1 MTTVRTLASKP
12 WVLVLAWVITRS
24 IAVGQLAGW
33 VPYPE
38 GPLMMSDVRLYS
50 VWSILLA
57 DGQFPVGDDMWQYPP
72 AAGLI
77 FAAARFA
84 GPNPVIGFVVLSL
97 IADALILTAL
107 LIAACKGKHGL
118 LAPWVW
124 VGAAVAIGPIMF
136 ARFDVFPTLFAVL
149 VLLLV
154 ARPILSGL
162 AAGVG
167 ILVKVWPGL
176 MLIALPRRK
185 LPIALAVTVAT
196 FVAGWWL
203 VGQWASGAV
212 SFLGEQGGRGLQVES
227 VGALPYVIFNAF
239 THQMDY
245 VFRFG
250 SMEID
255 MLGSREA
262 GLALTVLGLALIAGL
277 ALLRLL
283 GRLEQVPPADVALAA
298 LLVSIATS
306 RVFSPQY
313 TVWIAGVA
321 AVLMLDVRTKLRG
334 CVWMLGIMAFITQ
347 VIYPWGYGS
356 LIEGGWF
363 SVFLQTLRIGL
374 LLAATAL
381 SLGSVLKAAFSR
393 SRSPAQS
400 AVGSLGA

>member
-1 MTTVRTLASKP
+1 MIKALAARP
-12 WVLVLAWVITRS
+12 WVLIVAWVITRA
-24 IAVGQLAGW
+24 IGVMQLAGW

-50 VWSILLA
+50 VWSILLSEQ
-57 DGQFPVGDDMWQYPP
+57 QFPVGDDMWQYPP
-72 AAGLI
+72 GAGLI
-77 FAAARFA
+77 FAGARFA
-84 GPNPVIGFVVLSL
+84 GPNPVIGFVVLAL
-97 IADALILTAL
+97 IADLLILIAV
-107 LIAACKGKHGL
+107 LISAVKGRRGM

-154 ARPILSGL
+154 SRPV
-162 AAGVG
+162 AAGVAAG
-167 ILVKVWPGL
+167 IGVLVKVWPGL

-185 LPIALAVTVAT
+185 LPAGVVATLVT

-203 VGQWASGAV
+203 VGQWATGAV

-227 VGALPYVIFNAF
+227 VGALPYVIANLF
-239 THQMDY
+239 THDLSF

-262 GLALTVLGLALIAGL
+262 GLALTLLGLALIALL

-283 GRLEQVPPADVALAA
+283 GRLENVPPADVAMAA
-298 LLVSIATS
+298 LLISIATS

-321 AVLMLDVRTKLRG
+321 AVMLLNPATKLRKA
-334 CVWMLGIMAFITQ
+334 VWMLAIMALITQ

-356 LIEGGWF
+356 LMDGDALSG
-363 SVFLQTLRIGL
+363 VLQIARIAL
-374 LLAATAL
+374 LLAATVLAV
-381 SLGSVLKAAFSR
+381 GSVLVTAWKSK
-393 SRSPAQS
+393 PGQTQS
-400 AVGSLGA
+400 VADSLGA

>member
-1 MTTVRTLASKP
+1 MTLLRTLAAKP
-12 WVLVLAWVITRS
+12 WVLIVAWVITRA
-24 IAVGQLAGW
+24 IGVAQLAGW

-50 VWSILLA
+50 VWSILLSQQ
-57 DGQFPVGDDMWQYPP
+57 QFPVGDDMWQYPP
-72 AAGLI
+72 GAGVI
-77 FAAARFA
+77 FAGARYA
-84 GPNPVIGFVVLSL
+84 GPNPVIGF
-97 IADALILTAL
+97 IALAL
-107 LIAACKGKHGL
+107 LADLIILISVLVAALKGKRGL

-154 ARPILSGL
+154 ARPVFAGI

-167 ILVKVWPGL
+167 VLVKVWPGL

-185 LPIALAVTVAT
+185 LPSALIATLVAV
-196 FVAGWWL
+196 VAGWWL
-203 VGQWASGAV
+203 VGQWATGAV

-227 VGALPYVIFNAF
+227 VGALPYVVANLFNHDLSF
-239 THQMDY
+239 

-262 GLALTVLGLALIAGL
+262 GLALTVLGLVLIAVL

-283 GRLEQVPPADVALAA
+283 GRLENVPAADVAMTA
-298 LLVSIATS
+298 LLISIATS

-321 AVLMLDVRTKLRG
+321 AVLMLDPRTRLRKA
-334 CVWMLGIMAFITQ
+334 VWMLGIMALITQ

-356 LIEGGWF
+356 LMDGDVLSG
-363 SVFLQTLRIGL
+363 VLQIIRIAL
-374 LLAATAL
+374 LLAATGLAL
-381 SLGSVLKAAFSR
+381 WSVFSTALKA
-393 SRSPAQS
+393 SPRQTQS
-400 AVGSLGA
+400 VAGSSGG

>member
-1 MTTVRTLASKP
+1 MATVKRLAAQP
-12 WVLVLAWVITRS
+12 WILVVAWVITRA
-24 IAVGQLAGW
+24 IGVGQLAGW

-57 DGQFPVGDDMWQYPP
+57 DRQFPVGDDMWQYPP
-72 AAGLI
+72 AAGVI
-77 FAAARFA
+77 FAGARYT
-84 GPNPVIGFVVLSL
+84 GPNPVAGFVALTL
-97 IADALILTAL
+97 IADLLILIAL
-107 LIAACKGKHGL
+107 LIAATKGRRGL

-154 ARPILSGL
+154 ARPVWSGV

-167 ILVKVWPGL
+167 VLVKVWPGL

-185 LPIALAVTVAT
+185 LPAGIIATLVT

-203 VGQWASGAV
+203 VGQWATGAV

-227 VGALPYVIFNAF
+227 VGALPYVIGNAF
-239 THQMDY
+239 THDLNF

-262 GLALTVLGLALIAGL
+262 GLVLTLLGLALIAGL

-283 GRLEQVPPADVALAA
+283 GRLESVPPADVALAA
-298 LLVSIATS
+298 LLISIATS

-321 AVLMLDVRTKLRG
+321 AVLMLDPRTKLRRA
-334 CVWMLGIMAFITQ
+334 VWLLGAMALITQ

-356 LIEGGWF
+356 LMEGEPF
-363 SVFLQTLRIGL
+363 SVTLQVIRIAL
-374 LLAATAL
+374 LLAATVMAV
-381 SLGSVLKAAFSR
+381 GSVLKAAFASR
-393 SRSPAQS
+393 PVPARSAADWS
-400 AVGSLGA
+400 GV